1 MDPKIF
7 YGKKEHVTVLVPDL
21 DSEEDF
27 DSDDSL
33 LDETYKPTL
42 LDYDEEDLLESSSG
56 EESNADNQGNNNE
69 ERNNLGSWNED
80 DEIPLR
86 QLRDKILRVSAV
98 SVQGGVKNMKIKK
111 APLKW
116 QSSNKEPSDLPTW
129 KAQLPSQ
136 TSVETPLH
144 YFYKLVDKELLEYIV
159 EQTNLYAAQKDIGLN
174 FCMDSKELEQF
185 IGVCFYMSLI
195 TVPGTRRYWS
205 SACRVSQV
213 ADVMPLR
220 RWEQIKKFLHFADN
234 STLPVEPPDRLFKI
248 RKLVESIRKNLRLIP
263 MEQHLSVDEQIIPF
277 KGRSS
282 LKQYNP
288 KKPKKW
294 GYKIF
299 CLAGASG
306 IVYDFEF
313 YCGATNQPE
322 NLPDISASSNIVI
335 RLAENIPKHQN
346 FLLFFDNWFCS
357 PELQIE
363 LARNGIYSVGTI
375 RENRVPSSGLPTDKS
390 LKKQGRGSFEERITS
405 CGSTKLKIVKWQDN
419 KVVTLLST
427 FIGGYPVTTIKRFDR
442 KNRQDVNIQCPSII
456 LIYNKFMGGVDL
468 IDSLLALYRTKIR
481 SRKYYLR
488 IFFHLMDMC
497 VVISWLLYRRASDD
511 CGVSKKHQMSLYDFK
526 SDLAQSLC
534 WVGKQN
540 KRGRPSSSSQLPPVK
555 KQKIS
560 SVRPNIDC
568 RTDGMSHW
576 PTYEQKTGRCKNGRC
591 QKITKVMC
599 TKCKCYLCFVPDR
612 NCFTHFHT

>member
-213 ADVMPLR
+213 ADVMPLS
-220 RWEQIKKFLHFADN
+220 E
-234 STLPVEPPDRLFKI
+234 
-248 RKLVESIRKNLRLIP
+248 
-263 MEQHLSVDEQIIPF
+263 
-277 KGRSS
+277 
-282 LKQYNP
+282 
-288 KKPKKW
+288 
-294 GYKIF
+294 
-299 CLAGASG
+299 
-306 IVYDFEF
+306 
-313 YCGATNQPE
+313 
-322 NLPDISASSNIVI
+322 
-335 RLAENIPKHQN
+335 
-346 FLLFFDNWFCS
+346 
-357 PELQIE
+357 
-363 LARNGIYSVGTI
+363 VGT
-375 RENRVPSSGLPTDKS
+375 N
-390 LKKQGRGSFEERITS
+390 KK
-405 CGSTKLKIVKWQDN
+405 
-419 KVVTLLST
+419 
-427 FIGGYPVTTIKRFDR
+427 
-442 KNRQDVNIQCPSII
+442 
-456 LIYNKFMGGVDL
+456 
-468 IDSLLALYRTKIR
+468 
-481 SRKYYLR
+481 
-488 IFFHLMDMC
+488 
-497 VVISWLLYRRASDD
+497 
-511 CGVSKKHQMSLYDFK
+511 VSAF
-526 SDLAQSLC
+526 
-534 WVGKQN
+534 
-540 KRGRPSSSSQLPPVK
+540 
-555 KQKIS
+555 
-560 SVRPNIDC
+560 C
-568 RTDGMSHW
+568 R
-576 PTYEQKTGRCKNGRC
+576 
-591 QKITKVMC
+591 
-599 TKCKCYLCFVPDR
+599 
-612 NCFTHFHT
+612 